1 MRARYNIIGQSY
13 HALAKTAGI
22 IAISAAS
29 LFMAFSA
36 QAQALSDWTAND
48 DDALLFDLRSGNY
61 RLGDGVRG
69 YQTDSGIC
77 VDLADIIM
85 AMDIPLRLDKKS
97 RRATGWIFTENQ
109 TITIDRDNEMVQK
122 ADVTAKLR
130 SGQIYDVPEGW
141 CVDVKS
147 LSEWFD
153 VQFVPDLSNALLT
166 IRSDTQLPFERALER
181 KEQAAKIRPQKSFD
195 LSGLPQSSEPYKF
208 WRTPSVDAVVS
219 AGGLRDKQS
228 GQQFDLRY
236 ELYASGE
243 VGKAS
248 FDARLSSDN
257 SGVPENLR
265 VRAYR
270 TDPKGEL
277 LGPLKA
283 THFALGDVS
292 TFSTPLVSQS
302 IAGRGALVTNRP
314 VERPDSFDRT
324 SFRGELP
331 NGWDAELYRNGQ
343 LLAFAENRT
352 DGRYEFLDVPLL
364 YGQNRIEVVL
374 YGPQGQIRRDTKV
387 IPVGLD
393 SIPPRETYYW
403 AGIHEAGEDLIR
415 LGEFLPIRQA
425 GWRGGVG
432 VERGLNNKTSV
443 AASLFSLQID
453 GDRYNYLE
461 GSVRRAV
468 GPTLVELSGSSNLGE
483 GMAFRGQLLG
493 QLGNSYITAESI
505 WTKGEYLSDQ
515 VEEYIDSRHS
525 LAIDHSFKIGR
536 KLVPFHIDTQ
546 YETRSDGRDIL
557 DVTGRM
563 SFNLKYLSLT
573 GELNWEK
580 QFSDSGTNAPD
591 QLDARLLATG
601 RIGKV
606 RLRGEAVYRL
616 APEKR
621 FERVDFTGEWRAGE
635 RSDWRAELGYDAS
648 LNRARAGIG
657 IVRRFD
663 RFSVTASAEAATDGS
678 VAAGLNLAFSLG
690 PDPRSGK
697 FRLSSNKLAN
707 SGQALAIVYRDENR
721 DGVRQAGEP
730 LVENVELTAGQSVAL
745 SATDAN
751 GRAIID
757 NLLPFRPI
765 LIGIDSSSLSNPFVQ
780 PALPGVVITP
790 RPGVAVTVELPLVSA
805 GEVEGTLVRRG
816 GGPIAGVG
824 MELVDGE
831 GRVVREAQTEFD
843 GFFLFD
849 GVPYGS
855 YTVRIAKLSAQAIQ
869 VPVILGARAVV
880 DEENQVARLGAIT
893 VGTNANMAQ
902 NDIGRPDRGN
912 MP

>member
-1 MRARYNIIGQSY
+1 MGQR
-13 HALAKTAGI
+13 HDIVGRGFDALVKAAGI
-22 IAISAAS
+22 IAISAAL
-29 LFMAFSA
+29 LFMASP
-36 QAQALSDWTAND
+36 AQALADWTASD
-48 DDALLFDLRSGNY
+48 DDALLFDLRSGKY

-69 YQTDSGIC
+69 YHTDSGIC
-77 VDLADIIM
+77 VDLADMIM

-109 TITIDRDNEMVQK
+109 TLTIDRDNEMVQK
-122 ADVTAKLR
+122 AGSPAKLR

-141 CVDVKS
+141 CVDLKS
-147 LSEWFD
+147 LSEWLD
-153 VQFVPDLSNALLT
+153 VKFIPDLSNALLT
-166 IRSDTQLPFERALER
+166 MESDTQLPFERALER

-219 AGGLRDKQS
+219 AGGLKDKQA
-228 GQQFDLRY
+228 GQKFDLRY

-302 IAGRGALVTNRP
+302 VAGRGAVVTNRP

-331 NGWDAELYRNGQ
+331 SGWDAELYRNGQ

-352 DGRYEFLDVPLL
+352 DGRYEFLDIPLL

-374 YGPQGQIRRDTKV
+374 YGPQGQIRRDIQV
-387 IPVGLD
+387 IPVGMD

-403 AGIHEAGEDLIR
+403 AGVHEAGEDLIR

-453 GDRYNYLE
+453 GDRHNYLE

-468 GPTLVELSGSSNLGE
+468 GPTLVELSASSNLE
-483 GMAFRGQLLG
+483 QGMAFRGQLLG

-505 WTKGEYLSDQ
+505 WARGGFISDH
-515 VEEYIDSRHS
+515 VEENIESRHS
-525 LAIDHSFKIGR
+525 LAIDHSFKIGS

-546 YETRSDGRDIL
+546 YETRSDGRDSL

-563 SFNLKYLSLT
+563 SFNFKYLSLT

-580 QFSDSGTNAPD
+580 QFSDSGANAPD

-648 LNRARAGIG
+648 LDRARAGIG

-780 PALPGVVITP
+780 PALPGMVITP

-816 GGPIAGVG
+816 GGTIAGVG

-831 GRVVREAQTEFD
+831 GRVVRETQTEFD

-849 GVPYGS
+849 GVPYGT

-869 VPVILGARAVV
+869 VPVFLGARAVV
-880 DEENQVARLGAIT
+880 DEDNQVARLGAIT

-902 NDIGRPDRGN
+902 NDIDRPYREN
-912 MP
+912 TP

>member
-1 MRARYNIIGQSY
+1 MNERYDIIGRSY
-13 HALAKTAGI
+13 HALVKAAGI

-29 LFMAFSA
+29 LFMASPA
-36 QAQALSDWTAND
+36 QAMADWTAND

-69 YQTDSGIC
+69 YQTDNGIC
-77 VDLADIIM
+77 VDLADVIM

-109 TITIDRDNEMVQK
+109 TLTIDRDNEMVQK
-122 ADVTAKLR
+122 AGSPAKLR

-153 VQFVPDLSNALLT
+153 VKFIPDLSNALLT
-166 IRSDTQLPFERALER
+166 LKSDTQLPFERALER
-181 KEQAAKIRPQKSFD
+181 KEQAAKIRPHKSFD

-219 AGGLRDKQS
+219 AGGLKDRRS
-228 GQQFDLRY
+228 GQKFDLRY
-236 ELYASGE
+236 ELFASGE

-257 SGVPENLR
+257 KGVPENLR

-270 TDPKGEL
+270 TDPKGQL

-302 IAGRGALVTNRP
+302 VAGRGALVTNRP

-393 SIPPRETYYW
+393 SIPPRDTYYW

-453 GDRYNYLE
+453 GDRHNYLE

-468 GPTLVELSGSSNLGE
+468 GPTLVELSASSNLGD

-505 WTKGEYLSDQ
+505 WTKDEYISDQ
-515 VEEYIDSRHS
+515 IEEDISSRHS
-525 LAIDHSFKIGR
+525 LAIDHSFKIGS

-546 YETRSDGRDIL
+546 YETRSDGREIL

-563 SFNLKYLSLT
+563 SFNLRYLSLT

-580 QFSDSGTNAPD
+580 RFSDSGAGAPD

-648 LNRARAGIG
+648 LDRARAGIG

-721 DGVRQAGEP
+721 DGIRQAGEP
-730 LVENVELTAGQSVAL
+730 LVENVELTAGQSVTL
-745 SATDAN
+745 TATDTN

-816 GGPIAGVG
+816 GGAIAGVG
-824 MELVDGE
+824 MELVNGE
-831 GRVVREAQTEFD
+831 GRVVRETQTEFD

-849 GVPYGS
+849 GVPYGI

-880 DEENQVARLGAIT
+880 DEDNQVARLGAIT
-893 VGTNANMAQ
+893 VGNNADMAH
-902 NDIGRPDRGN
+902 NDSDQPDPEA